1 MVLEDVD
8 STGWGSKQIG
18 AIAQLGER
26 YNGIVEVGGSIP
38 PSSTNNNSLKR
49 LDFYVFLFSGLDNSL
64 GKNWEYFGNIGLLIS
79 GHVNSFSN
87 HFQTANNQVI
97 TQTCVPAEGS

>member
-1 MVLEDVD
+1 MD

-38 PSSTNNNSLKR
+38 PSSTNNSLKR
-49 LDFYVFLFSGLDNSL
+49 LDFSGLFFFLDFSL
-64 GKNWEYFGNIGLLIS
+64 GKIGNILEI
-79 GHVNSFSN
+79 
-87 HFQTANNQVI
+87 
-97 TQTCVPAEGS
+97 